1 MEELIYR
8 YYQRD
13 AIDHSL
19 NNFEYNDRECIC
31 LPTGSGKT
39 VIFAGLCAE
48 LIQRYPK
55 LKIHIAVHRVELFES
70 TLKAFKKLN
79 VYAAKVDRTVK
90 MKPIASITVC
100 MAETLH
106 RRLTKKRSS
115 WNVDDVG
122 LLLIDECH
130 LGDFFKLLPLYKK
143 IRGYTATPQYVR
155 NVGQSLSD
163 YYHSVYVP
171 TTISK
176 LINEGHLCSCIT
188 FAPSI
193 KLGRNEVKTKGDD
206 YDMQD
211 MGNKLSDIKFIEQ
224 VVNYYKQYKDK
235 RCIVYNS
242 SVKHSKLVT
251 EALQA
256 VGAPCHHLDADSTN
270 RKYILEWYNKT
281 EGAWICN
288 VGIATTGTDLPLT
301 NIIMVNRLVKSLNL
315 YLQICGRGSRPLDN
329 KSEFIILDMHGNC
342 LTHGEWSDERDW
354 EKLFYQKRKKGK
366 EGVAPLKECPQCGAV
381 VPIQSTTCKHCQH
394 IFEIKQEK
402 EEVKEIDPVLVQY
415 TKVKQ
420 KAESF
425 IKKAT
430 ERNHKMISV
439 IFKGIEHYYNEMAM
453 GKINEED
460 FRKNVYIVAELYY
473 KEQGHTKMNR
483 GHIEFVNKLIAKHLQ
498 DKMPQDI
505 KDQIE
510 EKFYPQNVTLSINE
524 TSDIF

>member
-1 MEELIYR
+1 MELQYR
-8 YYQRD
+8 YYQRNT
-13 AIDHSL
+13 INHSL
-19 NNFEYNDRECIC
+19 DNFEYNERECIC

-55 LKIHIAVHRVELFES
+55 LKIHIAVHRVELFNS
-70 TLKAFKKLN
+70 TLEAFKKIN
-79 VYAAKVDRTVK
+79 VYAAKVDRSVK
-90 MKPIASITVC
+90 MKPIANITVC

-106 RRLTKKRSS
+106 RRLTKKHSS

-143 IRGYTATPQYVR
+143 IRGFTATAQYVR

-163 YYHSVYVP
+163 YYHTIFVP
-171 TTISK
+171 TTIST
-176 LINEGHLCSCIT
+176 LINEGHLCSART

-193 KLGRNEVKTKGDD
+193 RLGRNDVKTKGDD
-206 YDMQD
+206 YDMTD

-224 VVNYYKQYKDK
+224 VVNYYHKYKGQ

-251 EALQA
+251 EALQQA
-256 VGAPCHHLDADSTN
+256 GCPCHHLDADSTN
-270 RKYILEWYNKT
+270 RKYILDWYNKT
-281 EGAWICN
+281 DGAWICN
-288 VGIATTGTDLPLT
+288 VGIATTGTDLPKT

-315 YLQICGRGSRPLDN
+315 YLQICGRGSRIWESKNTFL
-329 KSEFIILDMHGNC
+329 ILDMHGNC

-366 EGVAPLKECPQCGAV
+366 EGVAPLKQCPSCEAV
-381 VPIQSTTCKHCQH
+381 VPIQTKVCQFCNH
-394 IFEIKQEK
+394 VFENAANEK
-402 EEVKEIDPVLVQY
+402 EVVEYDPILVEY

-420 KAESF
+420 KAETF
-425 IKKAT
+425 IKTAVD
-430 ERNHKMISV
+430 RNHKLFSV
-439 IFKGIEHYYNEMAM
+439 IYKARDYYYAQLEA
-453 GKINEED
+453 GKINEEG
-460 FRKNVYIVAELYY
+460 FRNNIYIVAELYY
-473 KEQGHTKMNR
+473 KEQGHDKMNI
-483 GHIEFVNKLIAKHLQ
+483 GHKKFIEKFIDDFLHSKL
-498 DKMPQDI
+498 PQDI
-505 KDQIE
+505 KDQVAEI
-510 EKFYPQNVTLSINE
+510 YSPQAVNVIQHE